1 MKIKYIFFLIFF
13 IFNVNVFAS
22 AEEEVLNATN
32 SFKRF
37 VETDKIPPQVLQQAK
52 ALVIIPNFIKA
63 GFFIGGQYGKGIA
76 VLKKQ
81 NGWSNPFFVKVTG
94 GSLGIQFGV
103 ESSDTLLVFR
113 TNKSVKE
120 LLKNKIT
127 LGAEVSAAVGPFKE
141 NYNAYTEGNFQ
152 SDIYTYHIKE
162 GLFVGASF
170 DGAVITHNN
179 ESNSYL
185 YATSKVSQIVAMQ
198 KKLNLYALRELD
210 KYLNRY
216 AK

>member
-1 MKIKYIFFLIFF
+1 MKFKNILCSFLLFFSI
-13 IFNVNVFAS
+13 NAFAGV
-22 AEEEVLNATN
+22 EEDILSATN
-32 SFKRF
+32 SFKSF
-37 VETDKIPPQVLQQAK
+37 IETNKIPPKVLQQAQ

-63 GFFIGGQYGKGIA
+63 GFFIGGQYGKGIV

-81 NGWSNPFFVKVTG
+81 DSWSNPFFVKVTG

-103 ESSDTLLVFR
+103 ESSDTLFVFR
-113 TNKSVKE
+113 TQKSVKE

-152 SDIYTYHIKE
+152 SDIFTYHIKE

-170 DGAVITHNN
+170 DGAVITHNDEN
-179 ESNSYL
+179 NAYM
-185 YATSKVSQIVAMQ
+185 YKTSKVSQIISSE
-198 KKLNLYALRELD
+198 KKLDVYALRELD

>member
-1 MKIKYIFFLIFF
+1 MKFKNIFCSLLLILT
-13 IFNVNVFAS
+13 VNAFAGV
-22 AEEEVLNATN
+22 EEDILNATN

-37 VETDKIPPQVLQQAK
+37 VETNKIPPKVLEQAQ

-63 GFFIGGQYGKGIA
+63 GFFIGGQYGKGIV
-76 VLKKQ
+76 VLKQQ
-81 NGWSNPFFVKVTG
+81 NSWSNPFFVKVTG

-103 ESSDTLLVFR
+103 ESSDTLFIFR
-113 TNKSVKE
+113 TQKSVRE

-152 SDIYTYHIKE
+152 SDIFTYHIKE

-170 DGAVITHNN
+170 DGAVITHNDEN
-179 ESNSYL
+179 NAYM
-185 YATSKVSQIVAMQ
+185 YKTSEVAQIISRE
-198 KKLNLYALRELD
+198 KKLDVYALRELD

>member
-1 MKIKYIFFLIFF
+1 MIRYIFFLIFF

-22 AEEEVLNATN
+22 AEEDVLNATN

-37 VETDKIPPQVLQQAK
+37 VETDKIPPQVLRQAQ

-63 GFFIGGQYGKGIA
+63 GFFIGGQYGKGIV
-76 VLKKQ
+76 VLKEQ

-94 GSLGIQFGV
+94 GSLGLQFGV
-103 ESSDTLLVFR
+103 EASDTLFVFR
-113 TNKSVKE
+113 TSKSVKE

-127 LGAEVSAAVGPFKE
+127 LGTEVSASIGPFKE

-170 DGAVITHNN
+170 DGAVITHND
-179 ESNSYL
+179 ESNSYM
-185 YATSKVSQIVAMQ
+185 YATPKVSQIVSM
-198 KKLNLYALRELD
+198 KKRLNLYALRELD
-210 KYLNRY
+210 KYLSRY
-216 AK
+216 TK